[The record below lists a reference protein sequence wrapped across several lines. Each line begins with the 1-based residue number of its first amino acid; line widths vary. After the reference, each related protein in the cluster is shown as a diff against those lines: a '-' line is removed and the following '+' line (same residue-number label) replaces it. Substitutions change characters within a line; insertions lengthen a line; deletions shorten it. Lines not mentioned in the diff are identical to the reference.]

1 MHRPG
6 AQHRA
11 RDQAARDAPQG
22 DDLRP
27 QPGDV
32 KRTYADITKA
42 QGLLGYRP
50 ETSIDD
56 GLQKFA
62 DWVEDYYADRLVEVE
77 G

>member
-1 MHRPG
+1 
-6 AQHRA
+6 
-11 RDQAARDAPQG
+11 
-22 DDLRP
+22 
-27 QPGDV
+27 V